1 MATLIIYFPVASS
14 FFDGLRRAEPGYL
27 DLART
32 MGASRGTMLWRIRLP
47 AALPAFAS
55 GLRVG
60 VAVAPIGAVVGEW
73 VGASAGLGHLMLH
86 AKARTDTPRMF
97 AALIVLA
104 AIGILLYLVADR
116 LLRRAVSWHAESNP
130 AED

>member
-1 MATLIIYFPVASS
+1 
-14 FFDGLRRAEPGYL
+14 
-27 DLART
+27 
-32 MGASRGTMLWRIRLP
+32 MGASRGAMLRRVRLP
-47 AALPAFAS
+47 AALPALAS

-97 AALIVLA
+97 AALILLAVIGVVLYFA
-104 AIGILLYLVADR
+104 ADR
-116 LLRRAVSWHAESNP
+116 LLRKSVSWHAETNP